1 MQDFNSKIETQ
12 QQEILQKSLSVSNWL
27 NLLFIF
33 DLLVFFTVP
42 QLIDKKNFL
51 LNVLQKKNLHKLSS
65 EILKVNPFA

>member
-1 MQDFNSKIETQ
+1 MQDFNSKMETQ